1 MEIILILVLILLVCF
16 LINQICLKCYPKI
29 SSIIRQK
36 IHFADF
42 FFIGLF
48 SIEQIVFLIAYF
60 YYQTLSSLL
69 VGLFAVIVITT
80 SAYQKFLMD
89 IRLNKMTEEKGKL
102 EQNYKFLLNKYFKY
116 RRIKNLK

>member
-1 MEIILILVLILLVCF
+1 
-16 LINQICLKCYPKI
+16 
-29 SSIIRQK
+29 
-36 IHFADF
+36 
-42 FFIGLF
+42 
-48 SIEQIVFLIAYF
+48 VFLIAYF